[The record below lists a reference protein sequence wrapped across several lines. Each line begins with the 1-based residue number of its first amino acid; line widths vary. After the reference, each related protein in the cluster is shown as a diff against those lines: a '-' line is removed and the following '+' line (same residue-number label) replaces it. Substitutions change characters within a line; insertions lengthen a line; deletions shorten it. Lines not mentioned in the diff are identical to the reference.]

1 MMNRKH
7 IRNGLIGA
15 ALVLLAA
22 AALARGWDAPSL
34 LPFEAEKVS
43 EIEMYQYIVP
53 AATQKKTVSG
63 PDQIAQVCRRIA
75 AASVQPRTDEQSYTG
90 GETTIFRFHLQ
101 NGSTFEICFT
111 EPHFVRCTDG
121 AVYQTPANLGGIW
134 KAMDVPAE
142 SVPESELF

>member
-22 AALARGWDAPSL
+22 AALVRGWDAPSL
-34 LPFEAEKVS
+34 LPFKAEEVN

-53 AATQKKTVSG
+53 AATQKKTVSD
-63 PDQIAQVCRRIA
+63 PDQMAQVCRRIA

-90 GETTIFRFHLQ
+90 GETPIFRFQLQ
-101 NGSTFEICFT
+101 NESTFEICFT
-111 EPHFVRCTDG
+111 
-121 AVYQTPANLGGIW
+121 
-134 KAMDVPAE
+134 
-142 SVPESELF
+142 

>member
-22 AALARGWDAPSL
+22 AALAQGWDAPSL
-34 LPFEAEKVS
+34 LPFKAEEVS

-101 NGSTFEICFT
+101 DQRTFEISFT

-142 SVPESELF
+142 SVPENELF

>member
-22 AALARGWDAPSL
+22 AALAQGWDAPSL
-34 LPFEAEKVS
+34 LPFKAEEVS

-101 NGSTFEICFT
+101 NGSTFEISFT

-121 AVYQTPANLGGIW
+121 AVYQTPSNLGGIW

>member
-34 LPFEAEKVS
+34 LPFEAEEIS

-63 PDQIAQVCRRIA
+63 PNQIAQVCRRIA

-90 GETTIFRFHLQ
+90 GESLQ
-101 NGSTFEICFT
+101 L
-111 EPHFVRCTDG
+111 PQLRCC
-121 AVYQTPANLGGIW
+121 AV
-134 KAMDVPAE
+134 
-142 SVPESELF
+142 

>member
-22 AALARGWDAPSL
+22 AALVRGWDAPSL
-34 LPFEAEKVS
+34 LPFKAEEVN

-63 PDQIAQVCRRIA
+63 PDQMAQVCRRIA

-101 NGSTFEICFT
+101 NESTFEICFT

-121 AVYQTPANLGGIW
+121 AVYQTPSNLGGIW

-142 SVPESELF
+142 SVPENELF